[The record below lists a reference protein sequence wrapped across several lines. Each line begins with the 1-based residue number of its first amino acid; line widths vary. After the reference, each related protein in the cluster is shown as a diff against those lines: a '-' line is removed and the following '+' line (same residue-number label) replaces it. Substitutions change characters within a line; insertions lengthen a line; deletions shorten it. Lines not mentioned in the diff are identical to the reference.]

1 MDKSDLKKNFLEFVA
16 YLEKMAIMNGERSH
30 MISRMKMGGSGKRYV
45 AKSSDAGSPSSGH

>member
-16 YLEKMAIMNGERSH
+16 YLEKMAIMNGEHSH